1 MMIKRRRTKIRNR
14 LPIVWVLVCLLPWLL
29 ISMQGKTQEPI
40 EVVSKKDD
48 LDEIQLKSRLEDRL
62 ARDIQ
67 AYLGHN
73 RFIVNVDV
81 ALQRIRQVIKEKTPA
96 PQEREYAPKS
106 PYPKLLFPTS
116 SAESDGEED
125 VESLPGLPYVDIPV
139 DREKEA
145 EIEFMREQIKRLQ
158 KEQNQPKWSSNGG
171 SDNGE
176 IVSEKT
182 VGVFNKIKK
191 LMVTLVV
198 ESKINAEQ
206 EAFLRNLVYQKAALN
221 DLRGDELKIIRTEF
235 SALPDTNEN
244 GVDEAGESLSPDSP
258 LLADS
263 PSSWMDK
270 HFNALA
276 LGLLSLLA
284 LLLLILILLAL
295 RKKNNPEKA
304 SVDPMVAKTTDLEKA
319 PDKAVKDEAPD
330 PKQVLQKTR
339 QEIISLGL
347 GQPQQVQIIM
357 DELVQQE
364 EKVPMVAS
372 IYKIMGRSLFRSL
385 FPNVQQESLQAI
397 MAYLADQAPDE
408 EQQHQDLQDFYQL
421 LQQKLQ
427 HAEPKAS
434 HPFEFLQK
442 LNDGQV
448 LYLIQH
454 EDARIQALVISQL
467 GAEQGARVLNRIPA
481 AKQTQVM
488 AELGQF
494 ESFPVDTFKDVADR
508 LAKASLQVPSFEN
521 VNADGLNMLI
531 SMLDNMSSGE
541 EAKVLKSL
549 KKDKPD
555 TYYKLRQHYFTFSD
569 VMRTPR
575 QILSNALREVE
586 RSCIGRAICNTP
598 DDFKI
603 HVLSSLPPKLKALA
617 REDLKRFEGRIA
629 AKDVDRARK
638 DIVHKIREYIATG
651 KFSMEQLEGAKPQPK
666 AQAQAQAQAQ
676 TKRQLSRSNKAA
688 S

>member
-1 MMIKRRRTKIRNR
+1 MMNKRRRTALRHR
-14 LPIVWVLVCLLPWLL
+14 APLLWLVLCIAPWSLV
-29 ISMQGKTQEPI
+29 SMLANTQEPI

-48 LDEIQLKSRLEDRL
+48 LDEIQLKARLEDRL

-67 AYLGHN
+67 AYLGHS

-81 ALQRIRQVIKEKTPA
+81 ALQRIRQVIKEKAPA

-116 SAESDGEED
+116 SAENDGEDD
-125 VESLPGLPYVDIPV
+125 VDSLPGLPYVDIPV

-171 SDNGE
+171 SDTGE
-176 IVSEKT
+176 VVSEKT

-191 LMVTLVV
+191 LLVTLVV
-198 ESKINAEQ
+198 ESKTNAEQ
-206 EAFLRNLVYQKAALN
+206 EAFLRNLIYQKAALN

-235 SALPDTNEN
+235 SALPDGPALTSDDT
-244 GVDEAGESLSPDSP
+244 GKPLMDDP

-263 PSSWMDK
+263 PSTWMDK

-284 LLLLILILLAL
+284 LLLLILIVLAL
-295 RKKNNPEKA
+295 RKKNAPQA
-304 SVDPMVAKTTDLEKA
+304 SALEPPTARTVDA
-319 PDKAVKDEAPD
+319 DKPNVQVTEDDTPD
-330 PKQVLQKTR
+330 PKHLLQKTR
-339 QEIISLGL
+339 QDIISLGL
-347 GQPQQVQIIM
+347 GQPQQVQAIM

-364 EKVPMVAS
+364 EKIPMIAS
-372 IYKIMGRSLFRSL
+372 IYRIMGRSLFRSL
-385 FPNVQQESLQAI
+385 FPSVQQDSLQAI

-427 HAEPKAS
+427 QAEPNAS
-434 HPFEFLQK
+434 HPFEFLKK

-454 EDARIQALVISQL
+454 EDARIQALVVSQL

-508 LAKASLQVPSFEN
+508 LAKASLKVPSFEN

-531 SMLDNMSSGE
+531 SMLDNMSSSE

-569 VMRTPR
+569 VIRTPR

-586 RSCIGRAICNTP
+586 RSCIGRAICSTP

-638 DIVHKIREYIATG
+638 DVVHKIREYIATG
-651 KFSMEQLEGAKPQPK
+651 KFSMDQLEGAKPQP
-666 AQAQAQAQAQ
+666 QAQV
-676 TKRQLSRSNKAA
+676 KRQPKDANKAA